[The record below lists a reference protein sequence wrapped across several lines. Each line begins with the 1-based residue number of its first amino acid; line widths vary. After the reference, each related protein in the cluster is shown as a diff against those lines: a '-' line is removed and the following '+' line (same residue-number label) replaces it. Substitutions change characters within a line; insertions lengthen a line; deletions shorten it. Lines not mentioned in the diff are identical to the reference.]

1 MNILSVAYRGYSSS
15 EGKPDQAGI
24 LLDAEAILEY
34 AKTEPRIN
42 NERVF
47 LIGRSLGGATA
58 VHTAAKLAKDK
69 DEWYCGVILEN
80 TFSSISKVADALFP
94 FLKLIPNIKNRMLRL
109 DWSSENCIGEIKK
122 PILFVCGTI
131 DKLCPMA
138 MTNELHEAAV
148 GSKNKEMFAVPNGD
162 HNNTF
167 MQAGPDYFVRLRRFM
182 NNCIGDG

>member
-1 MNILSVAYRGYSSS
+1 MS

-34 AKTEPRIN
+34 AKSEPRIN

-58 VHTAAKLAKDK
+58 TFTAARLAKENN
-69 DEWYCGVILEN
+69 EWFRGVILEN

-94 FLKLIPNIKNRMLRL
+94 FLKLIPNIKNKMLRL
-109 DWSSENCIGEIKK
+109 DWASESCIGEINK
-122 PILFVCGTI
+122 PILFVCGTV

-148 GSKNKEMFAVPNGD
+148 KS
-162 HNNTF
+162 
-167 MQAGPDYFVRLRRFM
+167 
-182 NNCIGDG
+182 